1 MQRSNRLTAIP
12 LELKVLVTL
21 SFLSSGSYQRRIGQD
36 FLSSMCQSSVSG
48 AIHSIINAINMIMP
62 QWIKFPI
69 LPAEIQTIQEQFWIN
84 TNFPGIIGAIDGTH
98 VGIWPPEKNREH
110 LYINRKLFHSLNVM
124 IVSDYYGIILAV
136 VASHG
141 GRTHDSR
148 V

>member
-12 LELKVLVTL
+12 LELKVSWTKIVINIHTCTTALLCVKDILITTFYILKVLVTL

-69 LPAEIQTIQEQFWIN
+69 LPAEIQTIQEQYDKIN
-84 TNFPGIIGAIDGTH
+84 
-98 VGIWPPEKNREH
+98 V
-110 LYINRKLFHSLNVM
+110 LSLSLFLSFLE
-124 IVSDYYGIILAV
+124 
-136 VASHG
+136 
-141 GRTHDSR
+141 
-148 V
+148 